1 MTVQRRIPSQYRGER
16 RVIGLLH
23 AAACVIAEK
32 GYEAAT
38 MSEIAERAGAS
49 IGSLYQF
56 FPNKEAVA
64 QALRSKYSHQI
75 VELWVPLGEESKNL
89 DSESFVDRLID
100 VTVKFA
106 DEHPAF
112 LALLDEPLTVKRRG
126 QISRRF
132 CELMARFFLL
142 RKPHMSRVRAL
153 RMASVTLK
161 IIHAMMVLY
170 KDARRREKPYIVREF
185 KLVLSCYLDRGIS

>member
-1 MTVQRRIPSQYRGER
+1 MTAQRRIPIQYRGER
-16 RVIGLLH
+16 RVAGLLE
-23 AAACVIAEK
+23 AAAHVIAEA

-38 MSEIAERAGAS
+38 MSEFAERAGAS

-75 VELWVPLGEESKNL
+75 EELWVPLGEHSKAL
-89 DSESFVDRLID
+89 DVEAFVDRLID
-100 VTVKFA
+100 VTIKFA

-112 LALLDEPLTVKRRG
+112 LALLDAPVAVRRPG
-126 QISRRF
+126 AIRKRF

-142 RKPHMSRVRAL
+142 RKPRISEVKAL

-161 IIHAMMVLY
+161 IINGMMVLY
-170 KDARRREKPYIVREF
+170 KDAKRGEKPHIVREF
-185 KLVLSCYLDRGIS
+185 KIVLSCYLNRGIS